1 MWDIMI
7 ILMAIFHCFSIPY
20 ALAFESPWE
29 ELVGIVVLDN
39 FIEVIFFF
47 DIVMEF
53 RTTYI
58 DD

>member
-1 MWDIMI
+1 MI